1 LFSPGQRTLGSIG
14 QSEVK
19 LYGYNNEAVVDRIER
34 SKEGVGGSIQFD
46 EEARKEKLSI

>member
-1 LFSPGQRTLGSIG
+1 MSDLSSTVVSGMG

-19 LYGYNNEAVVDRIER
+19 VYQYNNEAVVDRIER

-46 EEARKEKLSI
+46 EGARKEKLLI